1 MIRAFRGISLTL
13 SFLTPLLAENNIQNY
28 SEPMDYSQNPT
39 IQPFNNAPT
48 NNYNQ
53 PQNPNTQPYVQQ
65 TMQNY
70 NTQSY
75 SQQTTQNQN
84 TYPQQQPTMQN
95 IPSGNN
101 QSNTII
107 NNTKQFTNNAL
118 NSTKQTIN
126 NATNYVGNQLT
137 PKPND
142 VPISAFK
149 NNNPFN
155 NKAEPNLQSSETEEN
170 DENNDNALKPMTNFN
185 AIQTNFFSKNRS
197 IKDNA
202 HFIHYTIGDTFNVRL
217 RYAMTTTF
225 IFDEPISQVVLGD
238 DIGFST
244 KMLGEDKEH
253 LISNILLIKP
263 LQIGVDSNLTI
274 IGKSGKV
281 YSFYVFSTTYTS
293 SKNPALMVYVSSKE
307 YFKNFTTTKKETNK
321 ENKPTHSTP
330 NKDIKTSHN
339 TPKKIAQTKNPLNAK
354 EPTSFSKTKNPTK
367 TAITPTSSYRFKSP
381 SYPPNNALANSR
393 KASENFSVISNKTK
407 SAKEHRHSQD
417 EMKYVDY
424 SAKIKDDG
432 KFIKIGDEVNH
443 IYINKKKM
451 EYGYVIID
459 KKKRKWYC
467 LWMCKKVVKSKY
479 KDDLPTQ
486 IFNDEQFTYFKF
498 NRSNARSKFPVVYKV
513 IDGYD
518 NPVNSRI
525 VGDYLIAEDVSNQW
539 NLKLGKAYL
548 CIEKIAKRA
557 R

>member
-1 MIRAFRGISLTL
+1 MTRVFRGISFSISLL
-13 SFLTPLLAENNIQNY
+13 APLLAENNIQNY
-28 SEPMDYSQNPT
+28 NEPMDYSKGDVSL
-39 IQPFNNAPT
+39 QPFNNQT
-48 NNYNQ
+48 NQETQPSANYSTQ
-53 PQNPNTQPYVQQ
+53 PNSMQTPMPNQNP
-65 TMQNY
+65 
-70 NTQSY
+70 Y
-75 SQQTTQNQN
+75 SQ
-84 TYPQQQPTMQN
+84 PTAPIQ
-95 IPSGNN
+95 NN
-101 QSNTII
+101 QSNNAQTQTML
-107 NNTKQFTNNAL
+107 NNAKQFTNNAL
-118 NSTKQTIN
+118 NNTKQTITN
-126 NATNYVGNQLT
+126 TTNYVNNKFS

-149 NNNPFN
+149 DNRDLNN
-155 NKAEPNLQSSETEEN
+155 EPNVSN
-170 DENNDNALKPMTNFN
+170 DETKESDENSDSTLKPMTNFN
-185 AIQTNFFSKNRS
+185 AIQNNFFAKSRS

-202 HFIHYTIGDTFNVRL
+202 HFIHYTIGDTFNIRL

-225 IFDEPISQVVLGD
+225 IFDEPIAQVVLGD

-307 YFKNFTTTKKETNK
+307 YFKHFTSSKKETDK
-321 ENKPTHSTP
+321 EIKTTHSAP
-330 NKDIKTSHN
+330 NKDIKASHA
-339 TPKKIAQTKNPLNAK
+339 PKKIAKKSPSIKEQNLKSKNP
-354 EPTSFSKTKNPTK
+354 TTTK
-367 TAITPTSSYRFKSP
+367 TAIANAPLPLNRFKTP
-381 SYPPNNALANSR
+381 SYPVSNALANSR
-393 KASENFSVISNKTK
+393 KASENFKVISNGAKTF
-407 SAKEHRHSQD
+407 KEHRHSQD

-432 KFIKIGDEVNH
+432 KFIRIGDNVNH

-513 IDGYD
+513 VDGYD
-518 NPVNSRI
+518 NPVNSRV

-557 R
+557 K

>member
-1 MIRAFRGISLTL
+1 MTRAFRGISFTISL
-13 SFLTPLLAENNIQNY
+13 LTPLLAENNIQNY
-28 SEPMDYSQNPT
+28 NEPMDYSQNPT

-53 PQNPNTQPYVQQ
+53 PQETQFNT
-65 TMQNY
+65 NY
-70 NTQSY
+70 NTQPNSMQIPMPNQNPY
-75 SQQTTQNQN
+75 SQPTTPIQ
-84 TYPQQQPTMQN
+84 
-95 IPSGNN
+95 NN
-101 QSNTII
+101 QP
-107 NNTKQFTNNAL
+107 NNAQTQTMLNNAKQFTNNAL
-118 NSTKQTIN
+118 NNTKQTITN
-126 NATNYVGNQLT
+126 TTNYVNNKLS

-149 NNNPFN
+149 DNKDLNNQI
-155 NKAEPNLQSSETEEN
+155 EPNVSN
-170 DENNDNALKPMTNFN
+170 DETKESDENSDSTLKPMTNFN
-185 AIQTNFFSKNRS
+185 AIQNNFFAKNRS

-202 HFIHYTIGDTFNVRL
+202 HFIHYTIGDTFNIRL

-225 IFDEPISQVVLGD
+225 IFDEPIAQVVLGD

-307 YFKNFTTTKKETNK
+307 YFKHFTSSKKETNK
-321 ENKPTHSTP
+321 EIKTTHSAP
-330 NKDIKTSHN
+330 NKDIKVSH
-339 TPKKIAQTKNPLNAK
+339 TPKKIAKKSPSIKEQNIKSKNP
-354 EPTSFSKTKNPTK
+354 TTTK
-367 TAITPTSSYRFKSP
+367 TAIANTPLSLNRFKSP
-381 SYPPNNALANSR
+381 SYPPSNALANSR
-393 KASENFSVISNKTK
+393 KASENFKVIGNSTKTF
-407 SAKEHRHSQD
+407 KEHRHSQD

-432 KFIKIGDEVNH
+432 KFIRIGDNVNH

-513 IDGYD
+513 VDGYD
-518 NPVNSRI
+518 NPVNSRV

-557 R
+557 K

>member
-1 MIRAFRGISLTL
+1 MTRAFRGISFTISLL
-13 SFLTPLLAENNIQNY
+13 APLLAENNIQNY
-28 SEPMDYSQNPT
+28 NEPMDYSKGDVSLQPFDNQT
-39 IQPFNNAPT
+39 NQEIQPSA
-48 NNYNQ
+48 
-53 PQNPNTQPYVQQ
+53 
-65 TMQNY
+65 NY
-70 NTQSY
+70 NTQPNSMQTPMPNQNPY
-75 SQQTTQNQN
+75 SQ
-84 TYPQQQPTMQN
+84 PTAPIQ
-95 IPSGNN
+95 NN
-101 QSNTII
+101 QSNNAQTQTML
-107 NNTKQFTNNAL
+107 NNAKQFTNNAL
-118 NSTKQTIN
+118 NNTKQTITN
-126 NATNYVGNQLT
+126 TTNYVNNKLS

-149 NNNPFN
+149 DNRDLNNQI
-155 NKAEPNLQSSETEEN
+155 EPNVSNDETKES
-170 DENNDNALKPMTNFN
+170 DENNDSTLKPMTNFN
-185 AIQTNFFSKNRS
+185 AIQNNFFAKNRS

-202 HFIHYTIGDTFNVRL
+202 HFIHYTIGDTFNIRL

-225 IFDEPISQVVLGD
+225 IFDEPIAQVVLGD

-307 YFKNFTTTKKETNK
+307 YFKHFTSSKKETNK
-321 ENKPTHSTP
+321 EIKTTHNTP
-330 NKDIKTSHN
+330 NKNAKTSHN
-339 TPKKIAQTKNPLNAK
+339 APKKIAKKLPIIKEQNQKSKNP
-354 EPTSFSKTKNPTK
+354 TTTK
-367 TAITPTSSYRFKSP
+367 TAIANAPLPLNRFKTP
-381 SYPPNNALANSR
+381 SYPVSNALANSR
-393 KASENFSVISNKTK
+393 KASENFKVISNGAKTF
-407 SAKEHRHSQD
+407 KEHRHSQD

-424 SAKIKDDG
+424 SAQIKDDG
-432 KFIKIGDEVNH
+432 KFIRIGDNVNH

-513 IDGYD
+513 VDGYD
-518 NPVNSRI
+518 NPVNSRV

-557 R
+557 K

>member
-1 MIRAFRGISLTL
+1 MTRAFRGISFTISLL
-13 SFLTPLLAENNIQNY
+13 APLLAENNIQNY
-28 SEPMDYSQNPT
+28 NEPMDYSKGDVSL
-39 IQPFNNAPT
+39 QPFNNQT
-48 NNYNQ
+48 NQ
-53 PQNPNTQPYVQQ
+53 ETQPSA
-65 TMQNY
+65 NY
-70 NTQSY
+70 NTQPNSMQTPMPNQNPY
-75 SQQTTQNQN
+75 SQ
-84 TYPQQQPTMQN
+84 PTAPIQ
-95 IPSGNN
+95 NN
-101 QSNTII
+101 QSNNAQTQTML
-107 NNTKQFTNNAL
+107 NNAKQFTNNAL
-118 NSTKQTIN
+118 NNTKQTITN
-126 NATNYVGNQLT
+126 TTNYVNNKLS
-137 PKPND
+137 PESND

-149 NNNPFN
+149 DNRDLNNQI
-155 NKAEPNLQSSETEEN
+155 EPNVSNDETKES
-170 DENNDNALKPMTNFN
+170 DENNDSTLKPMTNFN
-185 AIQTNFFSKNRS
+185 AIQNNFFAKNRS

-202 HFIHYTIGDTFNVRL
+202 HFIHYTIGDTFNIRL

-225 IFDEPISQVVLGD
+225 IFDEPIAQVVLGD

-293 SKNPALMVYVSSKE
+293 SKNPALMVYISSKE
-307 YFKNFTTTKKETNK
+307 YFKNFTTTKKEINK
-321 ENKPTHSTP
+321 ENKPTHSTT
-330 NKDIKTSHN
+330 NKNAKTSHN
-339 TPKKIAQTKNPLNAK
+339 APKKIAKKLPSIKEQNQKSKNP
-354 EPTSFSKTKNPTK
+354 TTTK
-367 TAITPTSSYRFKSP
+367 TAIANAPLPLNRFKTP
-381 SYPPNNALANSR
+381 SYPVSNALANSR
-393 KASENFSVISNKTK
+393 KASENFKVISNGAKTF
-407 SAKEHRHSQD
+407 KEHRYSQD

-424 SAKIKDDG
+424 SAQIKDDG
-432 KFIKIGDEVNH
+432 KFIRIGDNVNH

-513 IDGYD
+513 VDGYD
-518 NPVNSRI
+518 NPVNSRV

-557 R
+557 K

>member
-1 MIRAFRGISLTL
+1 MTRVFRGISFTISLL
-13 SFLTPLLAENNIQNY
+13 APLLAENNIQNY
-28 SEPMDYSQNPT
+28 NEPMDYSKGDVSL
-39 IQPFNNAPT
+39 QPFNNQT
-48 NNYNQ
+48 NQETQ
-53 PQNPNTQPYVQQ
+53 PSANHNTQPNSMQ
-65 TMQNY
+65 TPMPNQN
-70 NTQSY
+70 SY
-75 SQQTTQNQN
+75 SQPTTPIQ
-84 TYPQQQPTMQN
+84 
-95 IPSGNN
+95 NN
-101 QSNTII
+101 QP
-107 NNTKQFTNNAL
+107 NNAQTQTMLNNAKQFTNNAL
-118 NSTKQTIN
+118 NNTKQTITN
-126 NATNYVGNQLT
+126 TTNYVNNKLS

-149 NNNPFN
+149 DNKDLNNQI
-155 NKAEPNLQSSETEEN
+155 EPNVSN
-170 DENNDNALKPMTNFN
+170 DETKESDENSDSTLKPMTNFN
-185 AIQTNFFSKNRS
+185 AIQNNFFAKNRS

-202 HFIHYTIGDTFNVRL
+202 HFIHYTIGDTFNIRL

-225 IFDEPISQVVLGD
+225 IFDEPIAQVVLGD

-307 YFKNFTTTKKETNK
+307 YFKHFTSSKKETNK
-321 ENKPTHSTP
+321 EIKTTHNAP
-330 NKDIKTSHN
+330 NKDIKVSH
-339 TPKKIAQTKNPLNAK
+339 TPKKIAKKSPSIKEQNLKSKNP
-354 EPTSFSKTKNPTK
+354 TTTK
-367 TAITPTSSYRFKSP
+367 TAIANAPVTLNRFKSP
-381 SYPPNNALANSR
+381 SYPPSNALANSR
-393 KASENFSVISNKTK
+393 KASENFKVISNSTKTF
-407 SAKEHRHSQD
+407 KEHRHNQD

-432 KFIKIGDEVNH
+432 KFIRIGDNVNH

-513 IDGYD
+513 VDGYD
-518 NPVNSRI
+518 NPINSRV

-557 R
+557 K

>member
-1 MIRAFRGISLTL
+1 MIRAFRGISFTL
-13 SFLTPLLAENNIQNY
+13 SLLAPLLAENNIQNY
-28 SEPMDYSQNPT
+28 NEPMDYSKGDVSL
-39 IQPFNNAPT
+39 QPFNNQT
-48 NNYNQ
+48 NQ
-53 PQNPNTQPYVQQ
+53 ETQPS
-65 TMQNY
+65 TNY
-70 NTQSY
+70 NTQPNSMQTPMPNQNPY
-75 SQQTTQNQN
+75 SQPTTPIQ
-84 TYPQQQPTMQN
+84 
-95 IPSGNN
+95 NN
-101 QSNTII
+101 QP
-107 NNTKQFTNNAL
+107 NNTQTQTMLNNAKQFTNNAL
-118 NSTKQTIN
+118 NNTKQTIT
-126 NATNYVGNQLT
+126 NATNYVNDKLT

-142 VPISAFK
+142 APISAFSA
-149 NNNPFN
+149 NSPYA
-155 NKAEPNLQSSETEEN
+155 NKEN
-170 DENNDNALKPMTNFN
+170 SKQTQKSDEVLSDDNSDEGNSLKPMTNFN
-185 AIQTNFFSKNRS
+185 AIQANFFAKNRS

-202 HFIHYTIGDTFNVRL
+202 HFIHYTIGDTFNIRL

-225 IFDEPISQVVLGD
+225 IFDEPIAQVVLGD

-293 SKNPALMVYVSSKE
+293 SKNPALMVYISSKE
-307 YFKNFTTTKKETNK
+307 YFKNFTTTKKEINK
-321 ENKPTHSTP
+321 ENKPTHSTQ

-339 TPKKIAQTKNPLNAK
+339 VPKKITKKSPNIKEQNPLTK
-354 EPTSFSKTKNPTK
+354 SKNPTTTK
-367 TAITPTSSYRFKSP
+367 IALANAPISLNRFKSP
-381 SYPPNNALANSR
+381 SYPPSNALANSR
-393 KASENFSVISNKTK
+393 KASENFKVISNQTKTF
-407 SAKEHRHSQD
+407 KEHRHSQD

-432 KFIKIGDEVNH
+432 KFIKIGDNVNH

-518 NPVNSRI
+518 NPVNSRV

-548 CIEKIAKRA
+548 CIEKIAKKVR
-557 R
+557 

>member
-1 MIRAFRGISLTL
+1 MTRAFRGISFTISLL
-13 SFLTPLLAENNIQNY
+13 APLLAENNIQNY
-28 SEPMDYSQNPT
+28 NEPMDYSKGDVSL
-39 IQPFNNAPT
+39 QPFNNQT
-48 NNYNQ
+48 NQEIQ
-53 PQNPNTQPYVQQ
+53 PSA
-65 TMQNY
+65 NY
-70 NTQSY
+70 NTQPNSMQTPMPNQNPY
-75 SQQTTQNQN
+75 SQ
-84 TYPQQQPTMQN
+84 PTAPIQ
-95 IPSGNN
+95 NN
-101 QSNTII
+101 QSNNTQTQTML
-107 NNTKQFTNNAL
+107 NNAKQFTNNAL
-118 NSTKQTIN
+118 NNTKQTITN
-126 NATNYVGNQLT
+126 TTNYVNNKIS

-149 NNNPFN
+149 DNRDLNNQI
-155 NKAEPNLQSSETEEN
+155 EPNVSNDETKES
-170 DENNDNALKPMTNFN
+170 DENNDSTLKPMTNFN
-185 AIQTNFFSKNRS
+185 AIQNNFFAKNRS

-202 HFIHYTIGDTFNVRL
+202 HFIHYTIGDTFNIRL

-225 IFDEPISQVVLGD
+225 IFDEPIAQVVLGD

-307 YFKNFTTTKKETNK
+307 YFKHFTSSKKETNK
-321 ENKPTHSTP
+321 EIKTTHNTP
-330 NKDIKTSHN
+330 NKNAKTSHN
-339 TPKKIAQTKNPLNAK
+339 APKKIAKKLPSIKEQNQKSKNP
-354 EPTSFSKTKNPTK
+354 TTTK
-367 TAITPTSSYRFKSP
+367 TAIANAPLPLNRFKTP
-381 SYPPNNALANSR
+381 SYPVSNALANSR
-393 KASENFSVISNKTK
+393 KASENFKVISNDAKTF
-407 SAKEHRHSQD
+407 KEHRHSQD

-432 KFIKIGDEVNH
+432 KFIRIGDNVNH

-513 IDGYD
+513 VDGYD
-518 NPVNSRI
+518 NPVNSRV

-557 R
+557 K

>member
-1 MIRAFRGISLTL
+1 MTRAFRGISFTISLL
-13 SFLTPLLAENNIQNY
+13 APLLAENNIQNY
-28 SEPMDYSQNPT
+28 NEPMDYSKGDVSL
-39 IQPFNNAPT
+39 QPFNNQI
-48 NNYNQ
+48 NQ
-53 PQNPNTQPYVQQ
+53 EIQPSA
-65 TMQNY
+65 NY
-70 NTQSY
+70 NTQPNSM
-75 SQQTTQNQN
+75 QTPMPNQN
-84 TYPQQQPTMQN
+84 PYLQPTAPIQ
-95 IPSGNN
+95 NN
-101 QSNTII
+101 QSNNAQTQTMSNNAKQFINNAL
-107 NNTKQFTNNAL
+107 NNTKQTITN
-118 NSTKQTIN
+118 T
-126 NATNYVGNQLT
+126 TNYVNNKIS
-137 PKPND
+137 PEPND

-149 NNNPFN
+149 DNRDLNNQI
-155 NKAEPNLQSSETEEN
+155 EPNVSNDETKEI
-170 DENNDNALKPMTNFN
+170 DENNDSTLKPMTNFN
-185 AIQTNFFSKNRS
+185 AIQNNFFAKNRS

-202 HFIHYTIGDTFNVRL
+202 HFIHYTIGDTFNIRL

-225 IFDEPISQVVLGD
+225 IFDEPIAQVVLGD

-307 YFKNFTTTKKETNK
+307 YFKHFTSSKKETNK
-321 ENKPTHSTP
+321 EIKTTHNTP
-330 NKDIKTSHN
+330 NKNAKTSHN
-339 TPKKIAQTKNPLNAK
+339 APKKIAKKLPSIKEQNQKSKNP
-354 EPTSFSKTKNPTK
+354 TTTK
-367 TAITPTSSYRFKSP
+367 TAIANAPLPLNRFKTT
-381 SYPPNNALANSR
+381 SYPVSNALANSR
-393 KASENFSVISNKTK
+393 KASENFKVISNGAKTF
-407 SAKEHRHSQD
+407 KEHRHSQD

-424 SAKIKDDG
+424 SAQIKDDG
-432 KFIKIGDEVNH
+432 KFIRIGDNVNH

-467 LWMCKKVVKSKY
+467 LWMCKKVIKSKY

-513 IDGYD
+513 VDGYD
-518 NPVNSRI
+518 NPVNSRV

-557 R
+557 K

>member
-1 MIRAFRGISLTL
+1 MTRVFGGISFIISLL
-13 SFLTPLLAENNIQNY
+13 APLLAENNIQNY
-28 SEPMDYSQNPT
+28 NEPMDYSKGDVSL
-39 IQPFNNAPT
+39 QPFNNQT
-48 NNYNQ
+48 NQ
-53 PQNPNTQPYVQQ
+53 ETQPSA
-65 TMQNY
+65 NY
-70 NTQSY
+70 NTQPNSMQTPMPNQNPY
-75 SQQTTQNQN
+75 SQPTTPIQ
-84 TYPQQQPTMQN
+84 
-95 IPSGNN
+95 NN
-101 QSNTII
+101 QP
-107 NNTKQFTNNAL
+107 NNAQTQTMLNNAKQFTNNAL
-118 NSTKQTIN
+118 NNTKQTITN
-126 NATNYVGNQLT
+126 TTNYVNNKLS

-149 NNNPFN
+149 DNRDLNN
-155 NKAEPNLQSSETEEN
+155 EPNVSN
-170 DENNDNALKPMTNFN
+170 DETKESDENSDSTLKPMTNFN
-185 AIQTNFFSKNRS
+185 AIQNNFFAKNRS

-202 HFIHYTIGDTFNVRL
+202 HFIHYTIGDTFNIRL

-225 IFDEPISQVVLGD
+225 IFDEPIAQVVLGD

-307 YFKNFTTTKKETNK
+307 YFKHFTSSKKETNK
-321 ENKPTHSTP
+321 EIKTTHSAP
-330 NKDIKTSHN
+330 NKDIKVSHA
-339 TPKKIAQTKNPLNAK
+339 PKKIAKKSPSIKEQNQKSKNP
-354 EPTSFSKTKNPTK
+354 TTTK
-367 TAITPTSSYRFKSP
+367 TAIANDPLPLNRFKTP
-381 SYPPNNALANSR
+381 SYPVSNALANSR
-393 KASENFSVISNKTK
+393 KASENFKVISNNTKTF
-407 SAKEHRHSQD
+407 KEHRHSQD

-432 KFIKIGDEVNH
+432 KFIRIGDNVNH
-443 IYINKKKM
+443 IYINKKKI

-513 IDGYD
+513 VDGYD
-518 NPVNSRI
+518 NPVNSRV

-557 R
+557 K

>member
-1 MIRAFRGISLTL
+1 MTRAFRGISFTISLL
-13 SFLTPLLAENNIQNY
+13 APLLAENNIQNY
-28 SEPMDYSQNPT
+28 NEPMDYSKGDVSL
-39 IQPFNNAPT
+39 QPFNNQT
-48 NNYNQ
+48 NQEIQ
-53 PQNPNTQPYVQQ
+53 PSA
-65 TMQNY
+65 NY
-70 NTQSY
+70 NTQPNSM
-75 SQQTTQNQN
+75 QTPMPNQN
-84 TYPQQQPTMQN
+84 PYLQPTAPIQ
-95 IPSGNN
+95 NN
-101 QSNTII
+101 QSNNAQTQTMLNNAKQFINNAL
-107 NNTKQFTNNAL
+107 NNTKQTITNTTNHV
-118 NSTKQTIN
+118 N
-126 NATNYVGNQLT
+126 NKIS
-137 PKPND
+137 PESND

-149 NNNPFN
+149 DNRDLNNQI
-155 NKAEPNLQSSETEEN
+155 EPNVSNDETKES
-170 DENNDNALKPMTNFN
+170 DENNDSTLKPMTNFN
-185 AIQTNFFSKNRS
+185 AIQNNFFAKNRS

-202 HFIHYTIGDTFNVRL
+202 HFIHYTIGDTFNIRL

-225 IFDEPISQVVLGD
+225 IFDEPIAQVVLGD

-307 YFKNFTTTKKETNK
+307 YFKHFTSSKKETNK
-321 ENKPTHSTP
+321 EIKTAHNTP
-330 NKDIKTSHN
+330 NKNAKTSHN
-339 TPKKIAQTKNPLNAK
+339 APKKIAKKLPSIKEQNQKSKNP
-354 EPTSFSKTKNPTK
+354 TTTK
-367 TAITPTSSYRFKSP
+367 TAIANAPLPLNRFKTP
-381 SYPPNNALANSR
+381 SYPVSNALANSR
-393 KASENFSVISNKTK
+393 KASENFKVISNGAKTF
-407 SAKEHRHSQD
+407 KEHRHSQD

-424 SAKIKDDG
+424 SAQIKDDG
-432 KFIKIGDEVNH
+432 KFIRIGDNVNH

-513 IDGYD
+513 VDGYD
-518 NPVNSRI
+518 NPVNSRV

>member
-1 MIRAFRGISLTL
+1 MIRAFRGISLTISL
-13 SFLTPLLAENNIQNY
+13 LAPLLAENNIQNY
-28 SEPMDYSQNPT
+28 NEPMDYSKGDVSL
-39 IQPFNNAPT
+39 QPFNNQT
-48 NNYNQ
+48 NQEIQ
-53 PQNPNTQPYVQQ
+53 PSA
-65 TMQNY
+65 NY
-70 NTQSY
+70 NTQPNSM
-75 SQQTTQNQN
+75 QTPIPNQN
-84 TYPQQQPTMQN
+84 PYLQPTAPIQ
-95 IPSGNN
+95 NN
-101 QSNTII
+101 QSNNAQTQTMLNNAKQFINNAL
-107 NNTKQFTNNAL
+107 NNTKQTITN
-118 NSTKQTIN
+118 T
-126 NATNYVGNQLT
+126 TNYVNNKIS
-137 PKPND
+137 PESND

-149 NNNPFN
+149 DNRDLNNQI
-155 NKAEPNLQSSETEEN
+155 EPNVSNDETKES
-170 DENNDNALKPMTNFN
+170 DENNDSTLKPMTNFN
-185 AIQTNFFSKNRS
+185 AIQNNFFAKNRS

-202 HFIHYTIGDTFNVRL
+202 HFIHYTIGDTFNIRL

-225 IFDEPISQVVLGD
+225 IFDEPIAQVVLGD

-307 YFKNFTTTKKETNK
+307 YFKHFTSSKKETNK
-321 ENKPTHSTP
+321 EIKTAHNTP
-330 NKDIKTSHN
+330 NKNAKTSHN
-339 TPKKIAQTKNPLNAK
+339 APKKIAKKLPSIKEQNQKSKNP
-354 EPTSFSKTKNPTK
+354 TTTK
-367 TAITPTSSYRFKSP
+367 TAIANAPLPLNRFKTP
-381 SYPPNNALANSR
+381 SYPVSNALANSR
-393 KASENFSVISNKTK
+393 KASENFKVISNGAKTF
-407 SAKEHRHSQD
+407 KEHRHSQD

-424 SAKIKDDG
+424 SAQIKDDG
-432 KFIKIGDEVNH
+432 KFIRIGDNVNH

-513 IDGYD
+513 VDGYD
-518 NPVNSRI
+518 NPVNSRV

-557 R
+557 K

>member
-1 MIRAFRGISLTL
+1 MTRVFGGISFIISLL
-13 SFLTPLLAENNIQNY
+13 SPLLAENNIQNY
-28 SEPMDYSQNPT
+28 NEPMDYSKGDVSL
-39 IQPFNNAPT
+39 QPFNNQT
-48 NNYNQ
+48 NQ
-53 PQNPNTQPYVQQ
+53 ETQPSA
-65 TMQNY
+65 NY
-70 NTQSY
+70 NTQPNSMQTPMPNQNPY
-75 SQQTTQNQN
+75 SQ
-84 TYPQQQPTMQN
+84 PTAPIQ
-95 IPSGNN
+95 NN
-101 QSNTII
+101 QP
-107 NNTKQFTNNAL
+107 NNAQTQTMLNNAKQFTNNAL
-118 NSTKQTIN
+118 NNTKQTITN
-126 NATNYVGNQLT
+126 TTNYVNNKLS
-137 PKPND
+137 PKTND
-142 VPISAFK
+142 APISAFK
-149 NNNPFN
+149 DNRDLNNQI
-155 NKAEPNLQSSETEEN
+155 EPNVSNDETKES
-170 DENNDNALKPMTNFN
+170 DENNDSTLKPMTNFN
-185 AIQTNFFSKNRS
+185 AIQNNFFAKNRS

-202 HFIHYTIGDTFNVRL
+202 HFIHYTIGDTFNIRL

-225 IFDEPISQVVLGD
+225 IFDEPIAQVVLGD

-307 YFKNFTTTKKETNK
+307 YFKHFTSSKKETNK
-321 ENKPTHSTP
+321 EIKTTHNTP
-330 NKDIKTSHN
+330 NKNAKTSHN
-339 TPKKIAQTKNPLNAK
+339 APKKIAKKLPSIKEQNQKSKNP
-354 EPTSFSKTKNPTK
+354 TTTK
-367 TAITPTSSYRFKSP
+367 TAIANAPLPLNRFKTP
-381 SYPPNNALANSR
+381 SYPVSNALANSR
-393 KASENFSVISNKTK
+393 KASENFKMISNNTKTF
-407 SAKEHRHSQD
+407 KEHRHSQD

-432 KFIKIGDEVNH
+432 KFIRIGDNVNH

-513 IDGYD
+513 VDGYD
-518 NPVNSRI
+518 NPVNSRV

-557 R
+557 K

>member
-1 MIRAFRGISLTL
+1 MIRAFRGISFTL
-13 SFLTPLLAENNIQNY
+13 SLLAPLLAENNIQNY
-28 SEPMDYSQNPT
+28 NEPMDYSKGDVSL
-39 IQPFNNAPT
+39 QPFNNQT
-48 NNYNQ
+48 NQ
-53 PQNPNTQPYVQQ
+53 ETQPS
-65 TMQNY
+65 TNY
-70 NTQSY
+70 NTQPNSMQTPMPNQNPY
-75 SQQTTQNQN
+75 SQPTTPIQ
-84 TYPQQQPTMQN
+84 
-95 IPSGNN
+95 NN
-101 QSNTII
+101 QP
-107 NNTKQFTNNAL
+107 NNTQTQTMLNNAKQFTNNAL
-118 NSTKQTIN
+118 NNTKQTITN
-126 NATNYVGNQLT
+126 TTNYVNNKLS

-149 NNNPFN
+149 DNRDLNNQI
-155 NKAEPNLQSSETEEN
+155 EPNVSN
-170 DENNDNALKPMTNFN
+170 DETKESDENSDSTLKPMTNFN
-185 AIQTNFFSKNRS
+185 AIQNNFFAKNRS

-202 HFIHYTIGDTFNVRL
+202 HFIHYTIGDTFNIRL

-225 IFDEPISQVVLGD
+225 IFDEPIVQVILGD

-307 YFKNFTTTKKETNK
+307 YFKHFTSSKKETNEEIK
-321 ENKPTHSTP
+321 TTHSTP
-330 NKDIKTSHN
+330 NKDIKVSHA
-339 TPKKIAQTKNPLNAK
+339 PKKIAKKSPSIKEQNLKSKNP
-354 EPTSFSKTKNPTK
+354 TTTK
-367 TAITPTSSYRFKSP
+367 TAIANAPLPLNRFKTP
-381 SYPPNNALANSR
+381 SYPVSNALANSR
-393 KASENFSVISNKTK
+393 KASENFKVISNGAKTF
-407 SAKEHRHSQD
+407 KEHRHSQD

-424 SAKIKDDG
+424 SAQIKDDG
-432 KFIKIGDEVNH
+432 KFIRIGDNVNH

-513 IDGYD
+513 VDGYD
-518 NPVNSRI
+518 NPVNSRV

-548 CIEKIAKRA
+548 CIEKIVKRA

>member
-1 MIRAFRGISLTL
+1 MTRAFRGISFTISLL
-13 SFLTPLLAENNIQNY
+13 APLLAENNIQNY
-28 SEPMDYSQNPT
+28 NEPMDYSKGDVSL
-39 IQPFNNAPT
+39 QPFNNQT
-48 NNYNQ
+48 NQEIQ
-53 PQNPNTQPYVQQ
+53 PSA
-65 TMQNY
+65 NY
-70 NTQSY
+70 NTQPNSMQTPMPNQNPY
-75 SQQTTQNQN
+75 SQ
-84 TYPQQQPTMQN
+84 PTAPIQ
-95 IPSGNN
+95 NN
-101 QSNTII
+101 QSNNAQTQTML
-107 NNTKQFTNNAL
+107 NNAKQFTNNAL
-118 NSTKQTIN
+118 NNTKQTITN
-126 NATNYVGNQLT
+126 TTNYVNNKIS

-149 NNNPFN
+149 DNRDLNNQI
-155 NKAEPNLQSSETEEN
+155 EPNVSNDETKES
-170 DENNDNALKPMTNFN
+170 DENNDSTLKPMTNFN
-185 AIQTNFFSKNRS
+185 AIQNNFFAKNRS

-202 HFIHYTIGDTFNVRL
+202 HFIHYTIGDTFNIRL

-225 IFDEPISQVVLGD
+225 IFDEPIDQVVLGD

-307 YFKNFTTTKKETNK
+307 YFKHFTSSKKETNK
-321 ENKPTHSTP
+321 EIKTTHNTP
-330 NKDIKTSHN
+330 NKNAKTSHN
-339 TPKKIAQTKNPLNAK
+339 APKKIAKKLPSIKEQNQKSKNP
-354 EPTSFSKTKNPTK
+354 TTTK
-367 TAITPTSSYRFKSP
+367 TAIANDLLSLNRFKTP
-381 SYPPNNALANSR
+381 SYPVSNALANSR
-393 KASENFSVISNKTK
+393 KASENFKVISNGAKTF
-407 SAKEHRHSQD
+407 KEHRHSQD

-432 KFIKIGDEVNH
+432 KFIRIGDNVNH

-513 IDGYD
+513 VDGYD
-518 NPVNSRI
+518 NPVNSRV

-557 R
+557 K

>member
-1 MIRAFRGISLTL
+1 MIRAFRGISFTISLL
-13 SFLTPLLAENNIQNY
+13 APLLAENNIQNY
-28 SEPMDYSQNPT
+28 NEPMDYSKGDVSL
-39 IQPFNNAPT
+39 QPFNNQT
-48 NNYNQ
+48 NQ
-53 PQNPNTQPYVQQ
+53 ETQPS
-65 TMQNY
+65 TNY
-70 NTQSY
+70 NTQPNSMQTPMPNQNPY
-75 SQQTTQNQN
+75 SQPTTPIQ
-84 TYPQQQPTMQN
+84 
-95 IPSGNN
+95 NN
-101 QSNTII
+101 QSNNAQTQTMLNNAKQFINNAL
-107 NNTKQFTNNAL
+107 NNTKQTITN
-118 NSTKQTIN
+118 T
-126 NATNYVGNQLT
+126 TNYVNNKIS
-137 PKPND
+137 PESND

-149 NNNPFN
+149 DNRDLNNQI
-155 NKAEPNLQSSETEEN
+155 EPNVSNDETKES
-170 DENNDNALKPMTNFN
+170 DENNDSTLKPMTNFN
-185 AIQTNFFSKNRS
+185 AIQNNFFAKNRS

-202 HFIHYTIGDTFNVRL
+202 HFIHYTIGDTFNIRL

-225 IFDEPISQVVLGD
+225 IFDEPIAQVVLGD

-307 YFKNFTTTKKETNK
+307 YFKHFTSSKKETNK
-321 ENKPTHSTP
+321 EIKTTHNTP
-330 NKDIKTSHN
+330 NKNAKTSHN
-339 TPKKIAQTKNPLNAK
+339 APKKIAKKLPSIKEQNQKSKNP
-354 EPTSFSKTKNPTK
+354 TTTK
-367 TAITPTSSYRFKSP
+367 TAIANAPLPLNRFKTT
-381 SYPPNNALANSR
+381 SYPVSNALANSR
-393 KASENFSVISNKTK
+393 KASENFKVISNGAKTF
-407 SAKEHRHSQD
+407 KEHRHSQD

-424 SAKIKDDG
+424 SAQIKDDG
-432 KFIKIGDEVNH
+432 KFIRIGDNVNH

-513 IDGYD
+513 VDGYD
-518 NPVNSRI
+518 NPVNSRV

-539 NLKLGKAYL
+539 NLKLGKTYL

-557 R
+557 K

>member
-1 MIRAFRGISLTL
+1 MTRAFRGISFTISLL
-13 SFLTPLLAENNIQNY
+13 APLLAENNIQNY
-28 SEPMDYSQNPT
+28 NEPMDYSQNPT

-53 PQNPNTQPYVQQ
+53 PQETQFNT
-65 TMQNY
+65 NY
-70 NTQSY
+70 NTQPNSMQIPMPNQNPY
-75 SQQTTQNQN
+75 SQPTTPIQ
-84 TYPQQQPTMQN
+84 
-95 IPSGNN
+95 NN
-101 QSNTII
+101 QP
-107 NNTKQFTNNAL
+107 NNAQTQTMLNNAKQFTNNAL
-118 NSTKQTIN
+118 NNTKQTITN
-126 NATNYVGNQLT
+126 TTNYVNNKLS

-149 NNNPFN
+149 DNKDLNN
-155 NKAEPNLQSSETEEN
+155 EPNVSN
-170 DENNDNALKPMTNFN
+170 DETKESDENSDSTLKPMTNFN
-185 AIQTNFFSKNRS
+185 AIQNNFFAKNRS

-202 HFIHYTIGDTFNVRL
+202 HFIHYTIGDTFNIRL

-225 IFDEPISQVVLGD
+225 IFDEPIAQVVLGD

-307 YFKNFTTTKKETNK
+307 YFKHFTSSKKETNK
-321 ENKPTHSTP
+321 EIKTTHSVP
-330 NKDIKTSHN
+330 NKDIKVSH
-339 TPKKIAQTKNPLNAK
+339 TPKKIAKKSPSIKEQNLKSKNP
-354 EPTSFSKTKNPTK
+354 TTTK
-367 TAITPTSSYRFKSP
+367 TAIANTPLSLNRFKSP
-381 SYPPNNALANSR
+381 SYPPSNALANSR
-393 KASENFSVISNKTK
+393 KASENFKVIGNSTKTF
-407 SAKEHRHSQD
+407 KEHRHSQD

-432 KFIKIGDEVNH
+432 KFIRIGDNVNH

-513 IDGYD
+513 VDGYD
-518 NPVNSRI
+518 NPVNSRV

-548 CIEKIAKRA
+548 CIEKIAKKVR
-557 R
+557 

>member
-1 MIRAFRGISLTL
+1 
-13 SFLTPLLAENNIQNY
+13 
-28 SEPMDYSQNPT
+28 
-39 IQPFNNAPT
+39 
-48 NNYNQ
+48 
-53 PQNPNTQPYVQQ
+53 
-65 TMQNY
+65 
-70 NTQSY
+70 
-75 SQQTTQNQN
+75 
-84 TYPQQQPTMQN
+84 
-95 IPSGNN
+95 
-101 QSNTII
+101 
-107 NNTKQFTNNAL
+107 
-118 NSTKQTIN
+118 
-126 NATNYVGNQLT
+126 
-137 PKPND
+137 
-142 VPISAFK
+142 
-149 NNNPFN
+149 
-155 NKAEPNLQSSETEEN
+155 
-170 DENNDNALKPMTNFN
+170 
-185 AIQTNFFSKNRS
+185 
-197 IKDNA
+197 
-202 HFIHYTIGDTFNVRL
+202 
-217 RYAMTTTF
+217 
-225 IFDEPISQVVLGD
+225 
-238 DIGFST
+238 
-244 KMLGEDKEH
+244 DKEH

-281 YSFYVFSTTYTS
+281 YSFYMFSTTYTS
-293 SKNPALMVYVSSKE
+293 SKNPALMVYISSKE
-307 YFKNFTTTKKETNK
+307 YFKNFTTTKKEINK
-321 ENKPTHSTP
+321 ENKPTHSTQ

-339 TPKKIAQTKNPLNAK
+339 VPKKITKKSPNIKEQNPLTKSTKIALANA
-354 EPTSFSKTKNPTK
+354 PISLN
-367 TAITPTSSYRFKSP
+367 RFKSP
-381 SYPPNNALANSR
+381 SYPPSNALANSR
-393 KASENFSVISNKTK
+393 KASENFKVISNQTK
-407 SAKEHRHSQD
+407 D

-432 KFIKIGDEVNH
+432 KFIKIGDNVNH

-518 NPVNSRI
+518 NPVNSRV

>member
-1 MIRAFRGISLTL
+1 MIRVFRGISFSISLL
-13 SFLTPLLAENNIQNY
+13 APLLAENNIQNY
-28 SEPMDYSQNPT
+28 NEPMDYSKGDVSL
-39 IQPFNNAPT
+39 QPFNNQT
-48 NNYNQ
+48 NQ
-53 PQNPNTQPYVQQ
+53 ETQPI
-65 TMQNY
+65 TNY
-70 NTQSY
+70 NTQPNSMQTPIPNQNPY
-75 SQQTTQNQN
+75 SQPTT
-84 TYPQQQPTMQN
+84 PMQN
-95 IPSGNN
+95 NQPNN
-101 QSNTII
+101 AQTQTML
-107 NNTKQFTNNAL
+107 NNAKQFTNNAL
-118 NSTKQTIN
+118 NNTKQTITN
-126 NATNYVGNQLT
+126 TTNYVNNKLS

-149 NNNPFN
+149 DNRDLNN
-155 NKAEPNLQSSETEEN
+155 EPNVSN
-170 DENNDNALKPMTNFN
+170 DETKESDENSDSTLKPMTNFN
-185 AIQTNFFSKNRS
+185 AIQNNFFAKNRS

-202 HFIHYTIGDTFNVRL
+202 HFIHYTIGDTFNIRL

-225 IFDEPISQVVLGD
+225 IFDEPIAQVVLGD

-307 YFKNFTTTKKETNK
+307 YFKHFTSSKKETNK
-321 ENKPTHSTP
+321 EIKTTHSAP
-330 NKDIKTSHN
+330 NKDIKVSHA
-339 TPKKIAQTKNPLNAK
+339 PKKIAKKSPSIKEQNLKSKNP
-354 EPTSFSKTKNPTK
+354 TTTK
-367 TAITPTSSYRFKSP
+367 TAIANAPLSLNRFKTP
-381 SYPPNNALANSR
+381 SYPVSNALANSR
-393 KASENFSVISNKTK
+393 KASENFKVISNDAKTF
-407 SAKEHRHSQD
+407 KEHRHSQD

-432 KFIKIGDEVNH
+432 KFIRIGDNVNH

-513 IDGYD
+513 VDGYD
-518 NPVNSRI
+518 NPVNSRV

-557 R
+557 K

>member
-1 MIRAFRGISLTL
+1 MTRVFRGISFSISLL
-13 SFLTPLLAENNIQNY
+13 APLLAENNIQNY
-28 SEPMDYSQNPT
+28 NEPMDYSKGDVSL
-39 IQPFNNAPT
+39 QPFNNQT
-48 NNYNQ
+48 NQ
-53 PQNPNTQPYVQQ
+53 ETQPS
-65 TMQNY
+65 TNY
-70 NTQSY
+70 NTQPNSMQTPIPNQNPY
-75 SQQTTQNQN
+75 SQPTT
-84 TYPQQQPTMQN
+84 PMQN
-95 IPSGNN
+95 NQPNN
-101 QSNTII
+101 AQTQTML
-107 NNTKQFTNNAL
+107 NNAKQFTNNAL
-118 NSTKQTIN
+118 NNTKQTITN
-126 NATNYVGNQLT
+126 TTNYVNNKLS

-149 NNNPFN
+149 DNRDLNN
-155 NKAEPNLQSSETEEN
+155 EPNVSN
-170 DENNDNALKPMTNFN
+170 DETKESDENSDSTLKPMTNFN
-185 AIQTNFFSKNRS
+185 AIQNNFFAKNRS

-202 HFIHYTIGDTFNVRL
+202 HFIHYTIGDTFNIRL

-225 IFDEPISQVVLGD
+225 IFDEPIAQVVLGD

-307 YFKNFTTTKKETNK
+307 YFKHFTSSKKETNK
-321 ENKPTHSTP
+321 EIKTTHSAP
-330 NKDIKTSHN
+330 NKDIKVSHA
-339 TPKKIAQTKNPLNAK
+339 PKKITKKSPSIKEQNLKSKNP
-354 EPTSFSKTKNPTK
+354 TTTK
-367 TAITPTSSYRFKSP
+367 TAIANAPLSLNRFKSP
-381 SYPPNNALANSR
+381 SYPPSNALANSR
-393 KASENFSVISNKTK
+393 KASENFKVISNDAKTF
-407 SAKEHRHSQD
+407 KEHRHSQD

-432 KFIKIGDEVNH
+432 KFIRIGDNVNH

-513 IDGYD
+513 VDGYD
-518 NPVNSRI
+518 NPVNSRV

-557 R
+557 K

>member
-1 MIRAFRGISLTL
+1 MIRAFRGISFTISLL
-13 SFLTPLLAENNIQNY
+13 APLLAENNIQNY
-28 SEPMDYSQNPT
+28 NEPMDYSKGDVSL
-39 IQPFNNAPT
+39 QPFNNQT
-48 NNYNQ
+48 NQEIQ
-53 PQNPNTQPYVQQ
+53 PSA
-65 TMQNY
+65 NY
-70 NTQSY
+70 NTQPNSM
-75 SQQTTQNQN
+75 QTPMPNQN
-84 TYPQQQPTMQN
+84 PYLQPTAPIQ
-95 IPSGNN
+95 NN
-101 QSNTII
+101 QSNNAQTQTMLNNAKQFINNAL
-107 NNTKQFTNNAL
+107 NNTKQTITN
-118 NSTKQTIN
+118 T
-126 NATNYVGNQLT
+126 TNYVNNKIS
-137 PKPND
+137 PEPND

-149 NNNPFN
+149 DNRDLNNQI
-155 NKAEPNLQSSETEEN
+155 EPNVSNDETKES
-170 DENNDNALKPMTNFN
+170 DENNDSTLKPMTNFN
-185 AIQTNFFSKNRS
+185 AIQNNFFAKNRS

-202 HFIHYTIGDTFNVRL
+202 HFIHYTIGDTFNIRL

-225 IFDEPISQVVLGD
+225 IFDEPIAQVVLGD

-307 YFKNFTTTKKETNK
+307 YFKHFTSSKKETNK
-321 ENKPTHSTP
+321 EIKTTHNTP
-330 NKDIKTSHN
+330 NKNAKTSHN
-339 TPKKIAQTKNPLNAK
+339 APKKIAKKLLSIKEQNQKSKNP
-354 EPTSFSKTKNPTK
+354 TTTK
-367 TAITPTSSYRFKSP
+367 TAIANAPLPLNRFKTP
-381 SYPPNNALANSR
+381 SYPVSNALANSR
-393 KASENFSVISNKTK
+393 KASENFKVISNGAKTF
-407 SAKEHRHSQD
+407 KEHRHSQD

-424 SAKIKDDG
+424 SAQIKDDG
-432 KFIKIGDEVNH
+432 KFIRIGDNVNH

-513 IDGYD
+513 VDGYD
-518 NPVNSRI
+518 NPVNSRV

-557 R
+557 K

>member
-1 MIRAFRGISLTL
+1 MTRAFRGISFTISLL
-13 SFLTPLLAENNIQNY
+13 APLLAENNIQNY
-28 SEPMDYSQNPT
+28 NEPMDYSKGDVSL
-39 IQPFNNAPT
+39 QPFNNQT
-48 NNYNQ
+48 NQEIQ
-53 PQNPNTQPYVQQ
+53 PSA
-65 TMQNY
+65 NY
-70 NTQSY
+70 NTQPNSMQTPTPNQNPY
-75 SQQTTQNQN
+75 SQ
-84 TYPQQQPTMQN
+84 PTAPIQ
-95 IPSGNN
+95 NN
-101 QSNTII
+101 QSNNAQTQTML
-107 NNTKQFTNNAL
+107 NNAKQFTNNAL
-118 NSTKQTIN
+118 NNTKQTITN
-126 NATNYVGNQLT
+126 TTNYVNNKIS

-149 NNNPFN
+149 DNRDLNNQI
-155 NKAEPNLQSSETEEN
+155 EPNVSN
-170 DENNDNALKPMTNFN
+170 DETKESDENSDSTLKPMTNFN
-185 AIQTNFFSKNRS
+185 AIQNNFFAKNRS

-202 HFIHYTIGDTFNVRL
+202 HFIHYTIGDTFNIRL

-225 IFDEPISQVVLGD
+225 IFDEPIAQVVLGD

-307 YFKNFTTTKKETNK
+307 YFKHFTSSKKETNK
-321 ENKPTHSTP
+321 EIKTTHNTP
-330 NKDIKTSHN
+330 NKNAKTSHN
-339 TPKKIAQTKNPLNAK
+339 APKKIAKKLPSIKEQNQKSKNP
-354 EPTSFSKTKNPTK
+354 TTTK
-367 TAITPTSSYRFKSP
+367 TAIANAPLPLNRFKTP
-381 SYPPNNALANSR
+381 SYPVSNALANSR
-393 KASENFSVISNKTK
+393 KASENFKVISNGAKTF
-407 SAKEHRHSQD
+407 KEHRHSQD

-432 KFIKIGDEVNH
+432 KFIRIGDNVNH

-518 NPVNSRI
+518 NPVNSRV

>member
-1 MIRAFRGISLTL
+1 MTRAFRGISLTISL
-13 SFLTPLLAENNIQNY
+13 LAPLLAENNIQNY
-28 SEPMDYSQNPT
+28 NEPMDYSKGDVSL
-39 IQPFNNAPT
+39 QPFNNQT
-48 NNYNQ
+48 NQEIQ
-53 PQNPNTQPYVQQ
+53 PSA
-65 TMQNY
+65 NY
-70 NTQSY
+70 NTQPNSM
-75 SQQTTQNQN
+75 QTPMPNQN
-84 TYPQQQPTMQN
+84 PYLQPTAPIQ
-95 IPSGNN
+95 NN
-101 QSNTII
+101 QSNNAQTQTMLNNAKQFINNAL
-107 NNTKQFTNNAL
+107 NNTKQTITNTTNHV
-118 NSTKQTIN
+118 N
-126 NATNYVGNQLT
+126 NKIS
-137 PKPND
+137 PEPND

-149 NNNPFN
+149 DNRDLNNQI
-155 NKAEPNLQSSETEEN
+155 EPNVSNDETKES
-170 DENNDNALKPMTNFN
+170 DENNDSTLKPMTNFN
-185 AIQTNFFSKNRS
+185 AIQSNFFAKNHS

-202 HFIHYTIGDTFNVRL
+202 HFIHYTIGDTFNIRL

-225 IFDEPISQVVLGD
+225 IFDEPIAQVVLGD

-307 YFKNFTTTKKETNK
+307 YFKYFTSSKKETNK
-321 ENKPTHSTP
+321 EIKTAHNTTNK
-330 NKDIKTSHN
+330 NAKTSHN
-339 TPKKIAQTKNPLNAK
+339 APKKIAKKLPSIKEQNQKSKNP
-354 EPTSFSKTKNPTK
+354 TTTK
-367 TAITPTSSYRFKSP
+367 TAIANAPLSLNRFKSP
-381 SYPPNNALANSR
+381 SYPVSNALANSR
-393 KASENFSVISNKTK
+393 KASENFKVISNKTK
-407 SAKEHRHSQD
+407 TFKEHRHSQD

-432 KFIKIGDEVNH
+432 KFIKIGDNVNH

-518 NPVNSRI
+518 NPVNSRV

>member
-1 MIRAFRGISLTL
+1 MTRAFKGISFTISLL
-13 SFLTPLLAENNIQNY
+13 APLLAENNIQNY
-28 SEPMDYSQNPT
+28 NEPMDYSKGDVSL
-39 IQPFNNAPT
+39 QPFNNQT
-48 NNYNQ
+48 NQEIQ
-53 PQNPNTQPYVQQ
+53 PSA
-65 TMQNY
+65 NY
-70 NTQSY
+70 NTQPNSM
-75 SQQTTQNQN
+75 QTPMPNQN
-84 TYPQQQPTMQN
+84 PYLQPTAPIQ
-95 IPSGNN
+95 NN
-101 QSNTII
+101 QSNNTQTQTMLNNAKQFINNAL
-107 NNTKQFTNNAL
+107 NNTKQTITNTNNYV
-118 NSTKQTIN
+118 N
-126 NATNYVGNQLT
+126 NKIS
-137 PKPND
+137 PEPND

-149 NNNPFN
+149 DNRDLNNQI
-155 NKAEPNLQSSETEEN
+155 EPNVSNDETKES
-170 DENNDNALKPMTNFN
+170 DENNDSTLKPMTNFN
-185 AIQTNFFSKNRS
+185 AIQNNFFAKNRS

-202 HFIHYTIGDTFNVRL
+202 HFIHYTIGDTFNIRL

-225 IFDEPISQVVLGD
+225 IFDEPIAQVVLGD

-307 YFKNFTTTKKETNK
+307 YFKHFTSSKKETNK
-321 ENKPTHSTP
+321 EIKTTHNTP
-330 NKDIKTSHN
+330 NKNAKTSHN
-339 TPKKIAQTKNPLNAK
+339 APKKIAKKLPSIKEQNQKSKNP
-354 EPTSFSKTKNPTK
+354 TTTK
-367 TAITPTSSYRFKSP
+367 TAIANAPLPLNRFKTP
-381 SYPPNNALANSR
+381 SYPVSNALANSR
-393 KASENFSVISNKTK
+393 KASENFKVISNGAKTF
-407 SAKEHRHSQD
+407 KEHRHSQD

-424 SAKIKDDG
+424 SAQIKDDG
-432 KFIKIGDEVNH
+432 KFIRIGDNVNH

-513 IDGYD
+513 VDGYD
-518 NPVNSRI
+518 NPVNSRV

-557 R
+557 K

>member
-1 MIRAFRGISLTL
+1 MTRAFRGISFTISLL
-13 SFLTPLLAENNIQNY
+13 APLLAENNIQNY
-28 SEPMDYSQNPT
+28 NEPMDYSKGDVFS
-39 IQPFNNAPT
+39 QPFNNQT
-48 NNYNQ
+48 NQ
-53 PQNPNTQPYVQQ
+53 ETQPS
-65 TMQNY
+65 TNY
-70 NTQSY
+70 NTQPNSMQTPMPNQNPY
-75 SQQTTQNQN
+75 SQPTTPIQ
-84 TYPQQQPTMQN
+84 
-95 IPSGNN
+95 NN
-101 QSNTII
+101 QP
-107 NNTKQFTNNAL
+107 NNAQTQTMLNNAKQFTNNAL
-118 NSTKQTIN
+118 NNTKQTIT
-126 NATNYVGNQLT
+126 NATNYVNNKLS

-149 NNNPFN
+149 DNKDLNN
-155 NKAEPNLQSSETEEN
+155 EPNVSN
-170 DENNDNALKPMTNFN
+170 DETKESDENSDSTLKPMTNFN
-185 AIQTNFFSKNRS
+185 AIQNNFFAKNRS

-202 HFIHYTIGDTFNVRL
+202 HFIHYTIGDTFNIRL

-225 IFDEPISQVVLGD
+225 IFDEPIAQVVLGD

-307 YFKNFTTTKKETNK
+307 YFKHFTSSKKETNK
-321 ENKPTHSTP
+321 EIKPAHSAP
-330 NKDIKTSHN
+330 NKDIKVSHA
-339 TPKKIAQTKNPLNAK
+339 PKKIAKKSPSIKEQNQKSKNP
-354 EPTSFSKTKNPTK
+354 TTTK
-367 TAITPTSSYRFKSP
+367 TAIANAPISLNRFKSP
-381 SYPPNNALANSR
+381 SYPPSNALANSR
-393 KASENFSVISNKTK
+393 KASENFKVIGNSTKTF
-407 SAKEHRHSQD
+407 KEHRHSQD

-432 KFIKIGDEVNH
+432 KFIRIGDNVNH

-513 IDGYD
+513 VDGYD
-518 NPVNSRI
+518 NPVNSRV

-548 CIEKIAKRA
+548 CIEKIARKVR
-557 R
+557 

>member
-1 MIRAFRGISLTL
+1 MTRAFRGISLTISL
-13 SFLTPLLAENNIQNY
+13 LAPLLAENNIQNY
-28 SEPMDYSQNPT
+28 NEPMDYSKGDVSL
-39 IQPFNNAPT
+39 QPFNNQT
-48 NNYNQ
+48 NQ
-53 PQNPNTQPYVQQ
+53 ETQPS
-65 TMQNY
+65 TNY
-70 NTQSY
+70 NTQPNSMQTPMPNQNPY
-75 SQQTTQNQN
+75 SQPTTPIQ
-84 TYPQQQPTMQN
+84 
-95 IPSGNN
+95 NN
-101 QSNTII
+101 QP
-107 NNTKQFTNNAL
+107 NNTQTQTMLNNAKQFTNNAL
-118 NSTKQTIN
+118 NNTKQTIT
-126 NATNYVGNQLT
+126 NATNYVNDKLT

-142 VPISAFK
+142 APISAFK
-149 NNNPFN
+149 DNRDLNNQI
-155 NKAEPNLQSSETEEN
+155 EPNVSNDETKES
-170 DENNDNALKPMTNFN
+170 DENNDSTLKPMTNFN
-185 AIQTNFFSKNRS
+185 AIQNNFFAKNRS

-202 HFIHYTIGDTFNVRL
+202 HFIHYTIGDTFNIRL

-225 IFDEPISQVVLGD
+225 IFDEPIAQVVLGD

-307 YFKNFTTTKKETNK
+307 YFKHFTSSKKETNK
-321 ENKPTHSTP
+321 EIKTAHNTTNK
-330 NKDIKTSHN
+330 NAKTSHN
-339 TPKKIAQTKNPLNAK
+339 APKKIAKKLPSIKEQNQKSKNP
-354 EPTSFSKTKNPTK
+354 TTTK
-367 TAITPTSSYRFKSP
+367 TAIANAPLPLNRFKTP
-381 SYPPNNALANSR
+381 SYPVSNALANSR
-393 KASENFSVISNKTK
+393 KASENFKVISNGAKTF
-407 SAKEHRHSQD
+407 KEHRHSQD

-424 SAKIKDDG
+424 SAQIKDDG
-432 KFIKIGDEVNH
+432 KFIRIGDNVNH

-513 IDGYD
+513 VDGYD
-518 NPVNSRI
+518 NPVNSRV

-557 R
+557 K

>member
-1 MIRAFRGISLTL
+1 MTRVFGGISFIMSLL
-13 SFLTPLLAENNIQNY
+13 APLLAENNIQNY
-28 SEPMDYSQNPT
+28 NEPMDYSKGDVSL
-39 IQPFNNAPT
+39 QPFNNQT
-48 NNYNQ
+48 NQETQ
-53 PQNPNTQPYVQQ
+53 PSANHNTQPNSMQTPMPNQNPYSQPTTPIQNNQPNNAQTQ
-65 TMQNY
+65 TML
-70 NTQSY
+70 
-75 SQQTTQNQN
+75 
-84 TYPQQQPTMQN
+84 
-95 IPSGNN
+95 NN
-101 QSNTII
+101 A
-107 NNTKQFTNNAL
+107 KQFTNNAL
-118 NSTKQTIN
+118 NNTKQTITN
-126 NATNYVGNQLT
+126 TTNYVNNKLS

-149 NNNPFN
+149 DNRDLNNQI
-155 NKAEPNLQSSETEEN
+155 EPNVSN
-170 DENNDNALKPMTNFN
+170 DETKESDENSDSTLKPMTNFN
-185 AIQTNFFSKNRS
+185 AIQNNFFAKNRS

-202 HFIHYTIGDTFNVRL
+202 HFIHYTIGDTFNIRL

-225 IFDEPISQVVLGD
+225 IFDEPIAQVVLGD

-307 YFKNFTTTKKETNK
+307 YFKHFTSSKKETNK
-321 ENKPTHSTP
+321 EIKTTHSSP
-330 NKDIKTSHN
+330 NKDIKVSHA
-339 TPKKIAQTKNPLNAK
+339 PKKIAKKSPSIKEQNLKSKNP
-354 EPTSFSKTKNPTK
+354 TTTK
-367 TAITPTSSYRFKSP
+367 TAIANAPLSLNRFKSP
-381 SYPPNNALANSR
+381 SYPPSNALANSR
-393 KASENFSVISNKTK
+393 KASENFKVISN
-407 SAKEHRHSQD
+407 SAKTFKEYRHSQD

-432 KFIKIGDEVNH
+432 KFIRIGDNVNH

-513 IDGYD
+513 VDDYD
-518 NPVNSRI
+518 NPVNSRV
-525 VGDYLIAEDVSNQW
+525 VGNYLIAEDVSNQW

-557 R
+557 K

>member
-1 MIRAFRGISLTL
+1 MIRAFKGINLTL
-13 SFLTPLLAENNIQNY
+13 FFLTPLLAENSIQNY
-28 SEPMDYSQNPT
+28 NEPMDYSQNPT

-53 PQNPNTQPYVQQ
+53 PQETQPS
-65 TMQNY
+65 TNY
-70 NTQSY
+70 NTQPNY
-75 SQQTTQNQN
+75 PQTPIQNQN
-84 TYPQQQPTMQN
+84 TYSQPTTPIQN
-95 IPSGNN
+95 SQP
-101 QSNTII
+101 
-107 NNTKQFTNNAL
+107 NNTQTQTMLNNAKQFTNNAL

-126 NATNYVGNQLT
+126 NATNYVNNKLT

-142 VPISAFK
+142 VPISAFSANSPYANK
-149 NNNPFN
+149 EVSKQTQKSDDTYPQNDDNNN
-155 NKAEPNLQSSETEEN
+155 
-170 DENNDNALKPMTNFN
+170 DDNSLKPMTNFN
-185 AIQTNFFSKNRS
+185 AIQSNFFAKNRS
-197 IKDNA
+197 IKDNT
-202 HFIHYTIGDTFNVRL
+202 HFIHYTIGDTFNIRL

-225 IFDEPISQVVLGD
+225 IFDESIAQVVLGD

-307 YFKNFTTTKKETNK
+307 YFTHFTSSKKETNK
-321 ENKPTHSTP
+321 EIKTTHSTP
-330 NKDIKTSHN
+330 NKDIKVSHN
-339 TPKKIAQTKNPLNAK
+339 A
-354 EPTSFSKTKNPTK
+354 
-367 TAITPTSSYRFKSP
+367 P
-381 SYPPNNALANSR
+381 SNALANSR
-393 KASENFSVISNKTK
+393 KASENFKVISNKTK
-407 SAKEHRHSQD
+407 TLKEHRHSQD

-432 KFIKIGDEVNH
+432 KFIRIGDNVNH

-467 LWMCKKVVKSKY
+467 LWMCKKIVKSKY

-518 NPVNSRI
+518 NPVNSRV

-548 CIEKIAKRA
+548 CIEKIAKKVR
-557 R
+557 

>member
-1 MIRAFRGISLTL
+1 MTRAFRGISFTISLL
-13 SFLTPLLAENNIQNY
+13 APLLAENNIQNY
-28 SEPMDYSQNPT
+28 NEPMDYSKGDVSL
-39 IQPFNNAPT
+39 QPFNNQT
-48 NNYNQ
+48 NQEIQ
-53 PQNPNTQPYVQQ
+53 PSA
-65 TMQNY
+65 NY
-70 NTQSY
+70 NTQPNSM
-75 SQQTTQNQN
+75 QTPMPNQN
-84 TYPQQQPTMQN
+84 PYLQPTAPIQ
-95 IPSGNN
+95 NN
-101 QSNTII
+101 QSNNAQTQTMLNNAKQFINNAL
-107 NNTKQFTNNAL
+107 NNTKQTITN
-118 NSTKQTIN
+118 T
-126 NATNYVGNQLT
+126 TNYVNNKIS
-137 PKPND
+137 PEPND

-149 NNNPFN
+149 DNRDLNNQI
-155 NKAEPNLQSSETEEN
+155 EPNVSNDETKES
-170 DENNDNALKPMTNFN
+170 DENNDSTLKPMTNFN
-185 AIQTNFFSKNRS
+185 AIQNNFFAKNRS

-202 HFIHYTIGDTFNVRL
+202 HFIHYTIGDTFNIRL

-225 IFDEPISQVVLGD
+225 IFDEPIAQVVLGD

-307 YFKNFTTTKKETNK
+307 YFKHFTSSKKETNK
-321 ENKPTHSTP
+321 EIKTTHNTP
-330 NKDIKTSHN
+330 NKNAKTSHN
-339 TPKKIAQTKNPLNAK
+339 APKKIAKKLPSIKEQNQKSKNP
-354 EPTSFSKTKNPTK
+354 TTTK
-367 TAITPTSSYRFKSP
+367 TAIANAPLPLNRFKTP
-381 SYPPNNALANSR
+381 SYPVSNALANSR
-393 KASENFSVISNKTK
+393 KASENFKVISNGAKTF
-407 SAKEHRHSQD
+407 KEHRHSQD

-424 SAKIKDDG
+424 SAQIKDDG
-432 KFIKIGDEVNH
+432 KFIRIGDNVNH

-513 IDGYD
+513 VDGYD
-518 NPVNSRI
+518 NPVNSRV

-557 R
+557 K

>member
-1 MIRAFRGISLTL
+1 MTRVFRGISFSISLL
-13 SFLTPLLAENNIQNY
+13 APLLAENNIQNY
-28 SEPMDYSQNPT
+28 NEPMDYSKGDVSL
-39 IQPFNNAPT
+39 QPFNNQT
-48 NNYNQ
+48 NQ
-53 PQNPNTQPYVQQ
+53 ETQPI
-65 TMQNY
+65 TNY
-70 NTQSY
+70 NTQPNSMQTPIPNQNPY
-75 SQQTTQNQN
+75 SQPTT
-84 TYPQQQPTMQN
+84 PMQN
-95 IPSGNN
+95 NQPNN
-101 QSNTII
+101 AQTQTML
-107 NNTKQFTNNAL
+107 NNAKQFTNNAL
-118 NSTKQTIN
+118 NNTKQTITN
-126 NATNYVGNQLT
+126 TTNYVNNKLS

-149 NNNPFN
+149 DNRDLNN
-155 NKAEPNLQSSETEEN
+155 EPNVSN
-170 DENNDNALKPMTNFN
+170 DETKESDENSDSTLKPMTNFN
-185 AIQTNFFSKNRS
+185 AIQNNFFAKNRS

-202 HFIHYTIGDTFNVRL
+202 HFIHYTIGDTFNIRL

-225 IFDEPISQVVLGD
+225 IFDEPIAQVVLGD

-307 YFKNFTTTKKETNK
+307 YFKHFTSSKKETNK
-321 ENKPTHSTP
+321 EIKTTHSAP
-330 NKDIKTSHN
+330 NKDIKVSHA
-339 TPKKIAQTKNPLNAK
+339 PKKIAKKSPSIKEQNLKSKNP
-354 EPTSFSKTKNPTK
+354 TTTK
-367 TAITPTSSYRFKSP
+367 TAIANAPLSLNRFKTP
-381 SYPPNNALANSR
+381 SYPVSNALANSR
-393 KASENFSVISNKTK
+393 KASENFKVISNGAKTF
-407 SAKEHRHSQD
+407 KEHRHSQD

-432 KFIKIGDEVNH
+432 KFIRIGDNVNH

-513 IDGYD
+513 VDGYD
-518 NPVNSRI
+518 NPVNSRV

>member
-1 MIRAFRGISLTL
+1 MTRAFRGISLTISL
-13 SFLTPLLAENNIQNY
+13 LAPLLAENNIQNY
-28 SEPMDYSQNPT
+28 NEPMDYSKGDVSL
-39 IQPFNNAPT
+39 QPFNNQT
-48 NNYNQ
+48 NQEIQ
-53 PQNPNTQPYVQQ
+53 PSA
-65 TMQNY
+65 NY
-70 NTQSY
+70 NTQPNSM
-75 SQQTTQNQN
+75 QTPMPNQN
-84 TYPQQQPTMQN
+84 PYLQPTAPIQ
-95 IPSGNN
+95 NN
-101 QSNTII
+101 QSNNAQTQTMLNNAKQFINNAL
-107 NNTKQFTNNAL
+107 NNTKQTITNTTNHV
-118 NSTKQTIN
+118 N
-126 NATNYVGNQLT
+126 NKIS

-149 NNNPFN
+149 DNRDLNNQI
-155 NKAEPNLQSSETEEN
+155 EPNVSNDETKES
-170 DENNDNALKPMTNFN
+170 DENNDSTLKPMTNFN
-185 AIQTNFFSKNRS
+185 AIQNNFFAKNRS

-202 HFIHYTIGDTFNVRL
+202 HFIHYTIGDTFNIRL

-225 IFDEPISQVVLGD
+225 IFDEPIAQVVLGD

-293 SKNPALMVYVSSKE
+293 SKNPVLMVYVSSKE
-307 YFKNFTTTKKETNK
+307 YFKHFTSSKKETNK
-321 ENKPTHSTP
+321 EIKTAHNTTNK
-330 NKDIKTSHN
+330 NAKTSHN
-339 TPKKIAQTKNPLNAK
+339 APKKIAKKLPSIKEQNQKSKNP
-354 EPTSFSKTKNPTK
+354 TTTK
-367 TAITPTSSYRFKSP
+367 TAIANAPLPLNRFKTP
-381 SYPPNNALANSR
+381 SYPVSNALANSR
-393 KASENFSVISNKTK
+393 KASENFKVISNGAKTF
-407 SAKEHRHSQD
+407 KEHRHSQD

-424 SAKIKDDG
+424 SAQIKDDG
-432 KFIKIGDEVNH
+432 KFIKIGDNVNH

-518 NPVNSRI
+518 NPVNSRV

>member
-1 MIRAFRGISLTL
+1 MTRAFRGISFTISLL
-13 SFLTPLLAENNIQNY
+13 APLLAENNIQNY
-28 SEPMDYSQNPT
+28 NEPMDYSKGDVSL
-39 IQPFNNAPT
+39 QPFNNQT
-48 NNYNQ
+48 NQEIQ
-53 PQNPNTQPYVQQ
+53 PSA
-65 TMQNY
+65 NY
-70 NTQSY
+70 NTQPNSM
-75 SQQTTQNQN
+75 QTPMPNQN
-84 TYPQQQPTMQN
+84 PYLQPTAPIQ
-95 IPSGNN
+95 NN
-101 QSNTII
+101 QSNNAQTQTML
-107 NNTKQFTNNAL
+107 NNAKQFINNAL
-118 NSTKQTIN
+118 NNTNQTITN
-126 NATNYVGNQLT
+126 TTNYVNNKIS
-137 PKPND
+137 PEPND
-142 VPISAFK
+142 MPISAFK
-149 NNNPFN
+149 DNRDLNNQI
-155 NKAEPNLQSSETEEN
+155 EPNVSNDETKES
-170 DENNDNALKPMTNFN
+170 DENNDSTLKPMTNFN
-185 AIQTNFFSKNRS
+185 AIQNNFFAKNRS

-202 HFIHYTIGDTFNVRL
+202 HFIHYTIGDTFNIRL

-225 IFDEPISQVVLGD
+225 IFDEPIAQVVLGD

-307 YFKNFTTTKKETNK
+307 YFKHFTSSKKETNK
-321 ENKPTHSTP
+321 EIKTTHNTP
-330 NKDIKTSHN
+330 NKNAKTSHN
-339 TPKKIAQTKNPLNAK
+339 APKKIAKKLPSIKEQNQKSKNP
-354 EPTSFSKTKNPTK
+354 TTTK
-367 TAITPTSSYRFKSP
+367 TAIANAPLPLNRFKTP
-381 SYPPNNALANSR
+381 SYPPSNALANSR
-393 KASENFSVISNKTK
+393 KASENFKVISNQTKTF
-407 SAKEHRHSQD
+407 KEHRHSQD

-432 KFIKIGDEVNH
+432 KFIKIGDNVNH

-518 NPVNSRI
+518 NPVNSRV

>member
-1 MIRAFRGISLTL
+1 MTRAFRGISFIISLL
-13 SFLTPLLAENNIQNY
+13 APLLAENNIQNY
-28 SEPMDYSQNPT
+28 NEPMDYSKGDVFS
-39 IQPFNNAPT
+39 QPFNNQT
-48 NNYNQ
+48 NQ
-53 PQNPNTQPYVQQ
+53 ETQPS
-65 TMQNY
+65 TNY
-70 NTQSY
+70 NTQPNSMQTPIPNQNPY
-75 SQQTTQNQN
+75 SQPTTPIQ
-84 TYPQQQPTMQN
+84 
-95 IPSGNN
+95 NN
-101 QSNTII
+101 QP
-107 NNTKQFTNNAL
+107 NNAQTQTMLNNAKQFTNNAL
-118 NSTKQTIN
+118 NNTKQTITN
-126 NATNYVGNQLT
+126 TTNYVNNKLSQ
-137 PKPND
+137 KPND

-149 NNNPFN
+149 DNRDLNN
-155 NKAEPNLQSSETEEN
+155 EPNVSN
-170 DENNDNALKPMTNFN
+170 DETKESDENSDSALKPMTNFN
-185 AIQTNFFSKNRS
+185 AIQNNFFAKNRS

-202 HFIHYTIGDTFNVRL
+202 HFIHYTIGDTFNIRL

-225 IFDEPISQVVLGD
+225 IFDEPIAQVVLGD

-307 YFKNFTTTKKETNK
+307 YFKHFTSSKKETNK
-321 ENKPTHSTP
+321 EIKTTHSAP
-330 NKDIKTSHN
+330 NKDIKVSHA
-339 TPKKIAQTKNPLNAK
+339 PKKIAKKLPSIKEQNQKSKNP
-354 EPTSFSKTKNPTK
+354 TTTK
-367 TAITPTSSYRFKSP
+367 TAIANAPLPLNRLKSP
-381 SYPPNNALANSR
+381 SYPVSNALDNSR
-393 KASENFSVISNKTK
+393 KASENFKVISNNTKTF
-407 SAKEHRHSQD
+407 KEHRHSQD

-432 KFIKIGDEVNH
+432 KFIRIGDNVNH
-443 IYINKKKM
+443 IYINKKKI

-513 IDGYD
+513 VDGYD
-518 NPVNSRI
+518 NPVNSRV

-557 R
+557 K

>member
-1 MIRAFRGISLTL
+1 MTRVFRGISFTISLL
-13 SFLTPLLAENNIQNY
+13 APLLAENNIQNY
-28 SEPMDYSQNPT
+28 NEPMDYSKGDVSL
-39 IQPFNNAPT
+39 QPFNNQT
-48 NNYNQ
+48 NQ
-53 PQNPNTQPYVQQ
+53 ETQPS
-65 TMQNY
+65 TNY
-70 NTQSY
+70 NTQPNSMQTPMPNQNPY
-75 SQQTTQNQN
+75 SQPTTPIQ
-84 TYPQQQPTMQN
+84 
-95 IPSGNN
+95 NN
-101 QSNTII
+101 QP
-107 NNTKQFTNNAL
+107 NNAQTQTMLNNAKQFTNNAL
-118 NSTKQTIN
+118 NNTKQTITN
-126 NATNYVGNQLT
+126 TTNYINNKLS

-149 NNNPFN
+149 DNKDLNNQI
-155 NKAEPNLQSSETEEN
+155 EPNVSN
-170 DENNDNALKPMTNFN
+170 DETKESDENSDSTLKPMTNFN
-185 AIQTNFFSKNRS
+185 AIQNNFFAKNRS

-202 HFIHYTIGDTFNVRL
+202 HFIHYTIGDTFNIRL

-225 IFDEPISQVVLGD
+225 IFDEPIAQVVLGD

-307 YFKNFTTTKKETNK
+307 YFKHFTSSKKETNK
-321 ENKPTHSTP
+321 EIKTTHSAP
-330 NKDIKTSHN
+330 NKDIKVSH
-339 TPKKIAQTKNPLNAK
+339 TPKKIAKKSPSIKEQNLKSKNP
-354 EPTSFSKTKNPTK
+354 TTTK
-367 TAITPTSSYRFKSP
+367 TAIANTPLSLNRFKSP
-381 SYPPNNALANSR
+381 SYPPSNALANSR
-393 KASENFSVISNKTK
+393 KASENFKVIGNSTKTF
-407 SAKEHRHSQD
+407 KEHRHSQD

-432 KFIKIGDEVNH
+432 KFIRIGDNVNH

-513 IDGYD
+513 VDGYD
-518 NPVNSRI
+518 NPVNSRV

-548 CIEKIAKRA
+548 CIEKIAKEVR
-557 R
+557 

>member
-1 MIRAFRGISLTL
+1 MTRAFRGISLTISL
-13 SFLTPLLAENNIQNY
+13 LAPLLAENNIQNY
-28 SEPMDYSQNPT
+28 NEPMDYSKGDVSL
-39 IQPFNNAPT
+39 QPFNNQT
-48 NNYNQ
+48 NQEIQ
-53 PQNPNTQPYVQQ
+53 PSA
-65 TMQNY
+65 NY
-70 NTQSY
+70 NTQPNSM
-75 SQQTTQNQN
+75 QTPMPNQN
-84 TYPQQQPTMQN
+84 PYLQPTAPIQ
-95 IPSGNN
+95 NN
-101 QSNTII
+101 QSNNAQTQTMLNNAKQFINNAL
-107 NNTKQFTNNAL
+107 NNTKQTITNTTNHV
-118 NSTKQTIN
+118 N
-126 NATNYVGNQLT
+126 NKIS
-137 PKPND
+137 PEPND

-149 NNNPFN
+149 DNRDLNNQI
-155 NKAEPNLQSSETEEN
+155 EPNVSNDETKES
-170 DENNDNALKPMTNFN
+170 DENNDSTLKPMTNFN
-185 AIQTNFFSKNRS
+185 AIQNNFFAKNRS
-197 IKDNA
+197 IKDNT
-202 HFIHYTIGDTFNVRL
+202 HFIHYTIGDTFNIRL

-225 IFDEPISQVVLGD
+225 IFDEPIAQVVLGD

-281 YSFYVFSTTYTS
+281 YSFYMFSTTYTS
-293 SKNPALMVYVSSKE
+293 SKNPALMVYISSKE
-307 YFKNFTTTKKETNK
+307 YFKNFTTTKKEINK
-321 ENKPTHSTP
+321 ENKPTHSTQ

-339 TPKKIAQTKNPLNAK
+339 VPKKITKKSPNIKEQNPLTK
-354 EPTSFSKTKNPTK
+354 SKNPTTTK
-367 TAITPTSSYRFKSP
+367 IALANAPISLNRFKSP
-381 SYPPNNALANSR
+381 SYPPSNALANSR
-393 KASENFSVISNKTK
+393 KASENFKVISNGAKTF
-407 SAKEHRHSQD
+407 KEHRHSQD

-424 SAKIKDDG
+424 SAQIKDDG
-432 KFIKIGDEVNH
+432 KFIRIGDNVNH

-513 IDGYD
+513 VDGYD
-518 NPVNSRI
+518 NPVNSRV

-557 R
+557 K

>member
-1 MIRAFRGISLTL
+1 MTRAFRGISFTISL
-13 SFLTPLLAENNIQNY
+13 LTPLLAENNIQNY
-28 SEPMDYSQNPT
+28 NEPMDYSQNPT

-53 PQNPNTQPYVQQ
+53 PQETQFNT
-65 TMQNY
+65 NY
-70 NTQSY
+70 NTQPNSMQIPMPNQNPY
-75 SQQTTQNQN
+75 SQPTTPIQ
-84 TYPQQQPTMQN
+84 
-95 IPSGNN
+95 NN
-101 QSNTII
+101 QP
-107 NNTKQFTNNAL
+107 NNAQTQTMLNNAKQFTNNTL
-118 NSTKQTIN
+118 NNTKQTITN
-126 NATNYVGNQLT
+126 TTNYINNKLS

-149 NNNPFN
+149 DNKDLNNQI
-155 NKAEPNLQSSETEEN
+155 EPNVSN
-170 DENNDNALKPMTNFN
+170 DETKESDENSDSTLKPMTNFN
-185 AIQTNFFSKNRS
+185 AIQNNFFAKNRS

-202 HFIHYTIGDTFNVRL
+202 HFIHYTIGDTFNIRL

-225 IFDEPISQVVLGD
+225 IFDEPIAQVVLGD

-307 YFKNFTTTKKETNK
+307 YFKHFTSSKKETNK
-321 ENKPTHSTP
+321 EIKTTHSAP
-330 NKDIKTSHN
+330 NKDIKVSH
-339 TPKKIAQTKNPLNAK
+339 TPKKIAKKSPSIKEQNLKSKNP
-354 EPTSFSKTKNPTK
+354 TTTK
-367 TAITPTSSYRFKSP
+367 TAIANTPLSLNRFKSP
-381 SYPPNNALANSR
+381 SYPPSNALANSR
-393 KASENFSVISNKTK
+393 KASENFKVIGNSTKTF
-407 SAKEHRHSQD
+407 KEHRHSQD

-432 KFIKIGDEVNH
+432 KFIRIGDNVNH

-513 IDGYD
+513 VDGYD
-518 NPVNSRI
+518 NPVNSRV

-557 R
+557 K

>member
-1 MIRAFRGISLTL
+1 MTRAFRGISFTISLL
-13 SFLTPLLAENNIQNY
+13 APLLAENNIQNY
-28 SEPMDYSQNPT
+28 NEPMDYSKGDVSL
-39 IQPFNNAPT
+39 QPFNNQT
-48 NNYNQ
+48 NQEIQ
-53 PQNPNTQPYVQQ
+53 PSA
-65 TMQNY
+65 NY
-70 NTQSY
+70 NTQPNSM
-75 SQQTTQNQN
+75 QTPMPNQN
-84 TYPQQQPTMQN
+84 PYLQPTAPIQ
-95 IPSGNN
+95 NN
-101 QSNTII
+101 QSNNAQTQTMLNNAKQFINNAL
-107 NNTKQFTNNAL
+107 NNTKQTITN
-118 NSTKQTIN
+118 T
-126 NATNYVGNQLT
+126 TNYVNNKIS
-137 PKPND
+137 PEPND

-149 NNNPFN
+149 DNRDLNNQI
-155 NKAEPNLQSSETEEN
+155 EPNVSNDETKES
-170 DENNDNALKPMTNFN
+170 DENNDSTLKPMTNFN
-185 AIQTNFFSKNRS
+185 AIQNNFFAKNRS

-202 HFIHYTIGDTFNVRL
+202 HFIHYTIGDTFNIRL

-225 IFDEPISQVVLGD
+225 IFDEPIAQVVLGD

-307 YFKNFTTTKKETNK
+307 YFKHFTSFKKETNK
-321 ENKPTHSTP
+321 EIKTTHNTP
-330 NKDIKTSHN
+330 NKNAKTSHN
-339 TPKKIAQTKNPLNAK
+339 APKKIAKKLPSIKEQNQKSKNP
-354 EPTSFSKTKNPTK
+354 TTTK
-367 TAITPTSSYRFKSP
+367 TAIANAPLPLNRFKTP
-381 SYPPNNALANSR
+381 SYPVSNALANSR
-393 KASENFSVISNKTK
+393 KASENFKVISNGAKTF
-407 SAKEHRHSQD
+407 KEHRHSQD

-424 SAKIKDDG
+424 SAQIKDDG
-432 KFIKIGDEVNH
+432 KFIRIGDNVNH

-513 IDGYD
+513 VDGYD
-518 NPVNSRI
+518 NPVNSRV

-557 R
+557 K

>member
-1 MIRAFRGISLTL
+1 MTRVFRGISFIISLL
-13 SFLTPLLAENNIQNY
+13 APLLAENNIQNY
-28 SEPMDYSQNPT
+28 NEPMDYSKGDVSL
-39 IQPFNNAPT
+39 QPFNNQT
-48 NNYNQ
+48 NQ
-53 PQNPNTQPYVQQ
+53 ETQPSA
-65 TMQNY
+65 NY
-70 NTQSY
+70 NTQPNSMQTPMPNQNPY
-75 SQQTTQNQN
+75 SQ
-84 TYPQQQPTMQN
+84 PTAPIQ
-95 IPSGNN
+95 NN
-101 QSNTII
+101 QP
-107 NNTKQFTNNAL
+107 NNAQTQTMLNNAKQFTNNAL
-118 NSTKQTIN
+118 NNTKQTITN
-126 NATNYVGNQLT
+126 TTNYVNNKLS

-149 NNNPFN
+149 DNRDLNN
-155 NKAEPNLQSSETEEN
+155 EPNVSN
-170 DENNDNALKPMTNFN
+170 DETKESDENSDSTLKPMTNFN
-185 AIQTNFFSKNRS
+185 AIQNNFFAKNRS

-202 HFIHYTIGDTFNVRL
+202 HFIHYTIGDTFNIRL

-225 IFDEPISQVVLGD
+225 IFDEPIAQVVLGD

-307 YFKNFTTTKKETNK
+307 YFKHFTSSKKETDK
-321 ENKPTHSTP
+321 EIKTTHSAP
-330 NKDIKTSHN
+330 NKDIKVSHA
-339 TPKKIAQTKNPLNAK
+339 PKKIAKKSPSIKGQNQKSKNP
-354 EPTSFSKTKNPTK
+354 TTTK
-367 TAITPTSSYRFKSP
+367 TAIANAPLSLNRFKTP
-381 SYPPNNALANSR
+381 SYPASNALDNSR
-393 KASENFSVISNKTK
+393 KASENFKVISNNTKTF
-407 SAKEHRHSQD
+407 KEHRHSQD

-432 KFIKIGDEVNH
+432 KFIRIGDNVNH

-513 IDGYD
+513 VDGYD
-518 NPVNSRI
+518 NPVNSRV

-557 R
+557 K

>member
-1 MIRAFRGISLTL
+1 MTRAFRGISFTISLL
-13 SFLTPLLAENNIQNY
+13 APLLAENNIQNY
-28 SEPMDYSQNPT
+28 NEPMDYSKGDVSL
-39 IQPFNNAPT
+39 QPFNNQT
-48 NNYNQ
+48 NQ
-53 PQNPNTQPYVQQ
+53 ETQPSA
-65 TMQNY
+65 NY
-70 NTQSY
+70 NTQPNSMQTPMPNQNPY
-75 SQQTTQNQN
+75 SQPTAPTQ
-84 TYPQQQPTMQN
+84 
-95 IPSGNN
+95 NN
-101 QSNTII
+101 QSNNAQTQTML
-107 NNTKQFTNNAL
+107 NNAKQFTNNAL
-118 NSTKQTIN
+118 NNTKQTITN
-126 NATNYVGNQLT
+126 TTNYINNKIS

-149 NNNPFN
+149 DNRDLNNQI
-155 NKAEPNLQSSETEEN
+155 EPNVSNDETKES
-170 DENNDNALKPMTNFN
+170 DENNDSTLKPMTNFN
-185 AIQTNFFSKNRS
+185 AIQNNFFAKNRS

-202 HFIHYTIGDTFNVRL
+202 HFIHYTIGDTFNIRL

-225 IFDEPISQVVLGD
+225 IFDEPIAQVVLGD

-307 YFKNFTTTKKETNK
+307 YFKHFTSSKKETNK
-321 ENKPTHSTP
+321 E
-330 NKDIKTSHN
+330 IKTTHN
-339 TPKKIAQTKNPLNAK
+339 TPKKNAKTSHNAPKKIAKKLPSIKEQNQKSKNP
-354 EPTSFSKTKNPTK
+354 TTTK
-367 TAITPTSSYRFKSP
+367 TAIANAPISLNRFKSP
-381 SYPPNNALANSR
+381 SYPVSNALDNSR
-393 KASENFSVISNKTK
+393 KASENFKVISNNTKTF
-407 SAKEHRHSQD
+407 KEHRHSQD

-432 KFIKIGDEVNH
+432 KFIRIGDNVNH

-518 NPVNSRI
+518 NPVNSRV

>member
-1 MIRAFRGISLTL
+1 MTRAFRGISFTISLL
-13 SFLTPLLAENNIQNY
+13 APLLAENNIQNY
-28 SEPMDYSQNPT
+28 NEPMDYSKGDVSL
-39 IQPFNNAPT
+39 QPFNNQT
-48 NNYNQ
+48 NQEIQ
-53 PQNPNTQPYVQQ
+53 PSA
-65 TMQNY
+65 NY
-70 NTQSY
+70 NTQPNSM
-75 SQQTTQNQN
+75 QTPMPNQN
-84 TYPQQQPTMQN
+84 PYLQPTAPIQ
-95 IPSGNN
+95 NN
-101 QSNTII
+101 QSNNAQTQTMLNNAKQFINNAL
-107 NNTKQFTNNAL
+107 NNTKQTITN
-118 NSTKQTIN
+118 T
-126 NATNYVGNQLT
+126 TNYVNNKIG
-137 PKPND
+137 PEPND

-149 NNNPFN
+149 DNRDLNNQI
-155 NKAEPNLQSSETEEN
+155 EPNVSNDETKES
-170 DENNDNALKPMTNFN
+170 DENNDSTLKPMTNFN
-185 AIQTNFFSKNRS
+185 AIQNNFFAKNRS

-202 HFIHYTIGDTFNVRL
+202 HFIHYTIGDTFNIRL

-225 IFDEPISQVVLGD
+225 IFDEPIAQVVLGD

-274 IGKSGKV
+274 IGKSGKA

-307 YFKNFTTTKKETNK
+307 YFKHFTSSKKETNK
-321 ENKPTHSTP
+321 EIKTTHNTP
-330 NKDIKTSHN
+330 NKNAKTSHN
-339 TPKKIAQTKNPLNAK
+339 APKKIAKKLPNIKEQNQKSKNP
-354 EPTSFSKTKNPTK
+354 TTTK
-367 TAITPTSSYRFKSP
+367 TAIANAPLPLNRFKTP
-381 SYPPNNALANSR
+381 SYPVSNALANSR
-393 KASENFSVISNKTK
+393 KASENFKVISNGAKTF
-407 SAKEHRHSQD
+407 KEHRHSQD

-424 SAKIKDDG
+424 SAQIKDDG
-432 KFIKIGDEVNH
+432 KFIRIGDNVNH

-513 IDGYD
+513 VDGYD
-518 NPVNSRI
+518 NPVNSRV

-557 R
+557 K